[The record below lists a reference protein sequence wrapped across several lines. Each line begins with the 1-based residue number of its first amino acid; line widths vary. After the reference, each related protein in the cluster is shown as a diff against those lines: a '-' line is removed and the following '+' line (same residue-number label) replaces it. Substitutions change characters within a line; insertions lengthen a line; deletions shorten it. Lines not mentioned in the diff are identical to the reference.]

1 MNLTQERSAP
11 LQAPPTGLPPGPG
24 TAAGTP
30 RTRTTTAARRA
41 GALAPRLITP
51 VALAGVL
58 FVFGTM
64 SPVFLTAGN
73 LLGVLAQLSILGL
86 VATGLTIAVRAGGID
101 LSIGVALD
109 LSALAA
115 AALIYDGYRA
125 WVAIVAGLLFGL
137 LVGAIN
143 AALIFLLRIP
153 PFLATLSVWFIGT
166 SVQQLLTGGGAPT
179 YLSSRPVPEGFAL
192 LGHGWFLDIIDGT
205 ILILVL
211 VALGTGLLLSA
222 TRWGRAVTMAGE
234 QPTAAAIGGL
244 RVRRLGAS
252 AYILC
257 SLVAAFAGVVLASRT
272 TSFVPGSGQ
281 SYLMDAIGAVF
292 IGATLSK
299 FGRAT
304 VPGTLVGVLLFALL
318 SNGMNLIG
326 LSFFWQGLGRGVVLL
341 AILVLGVVLTRR
353 AGSPNALDALFR
365 RPPPRANASTDAQPA
380 ASTPEGSH

>member
-1 MNLTQERSAP
+1 MNLTQERSTPAP
-11 LQAPPTGLPPGPG
+11 TTPIGLPPGPDA
-24 TAAGTP
+24 AAGT
-30 RTRTTTAARRA
+30 TRTVAARRA

-64 SPVFLTAGN
+64 TPVFLTAGN

-166 SVQQLLTGGGAPT
+166 SVQQLLTGGGAPI
-179 YLSSRPVPEGFAL
+179 YLSSRPIPEGFAL
-192 LGHGWFLDIIDGT
+192 LGHGWFLDAIDGT

-211 VALGTGLLLSA
+211 MALGTGLLLGA
-222 TRWGRAVTMAGE
+222 TRWGRTVTMAGE

-257 SLVAAFAGVVLASRT
+257 SLVAALAGVVLASRT

-353 AGSPNALDALFR
+353 AGAPSPLEALFR
-365 RPPPRANASTDAQPA
+365 RPPPRTQSAKTPQSA
-380 ASTPEGSH
+380 ASTTEGDR

>member
-1 MNLTQERSAP
+1 MNLTQERSTPAP
-11 LQAPPTGLPPGPG
+11 TTPANLPPGTG

-30 RTRTTTAARRA
+30 RTTAARRA

-51 VALAGVL
+51 VALAAVL

-179 YLSSRPVPEGFAL
+179 YLSSRPVPDGFAL
-192 LGHGWFLDIIDGT
+192 LGHGWFLDTIDGT

-341 AILVLGVVLTRR
+341 AILVLGVLLTRR
-353 AGSPNALDALFR
+353 AGSPSALNALFR
-365 RPPPRANASTDAQPA
+365 RPPPRTQSPKTSQPVA
-380 ASTPEGSH
+380 PTTEGSR

>member
-1 MNLTQERSAP
+1 MTLTQNRVS
-11 LQAPPTGLPPGPG
+11 TGPAARPG
-24 TAAGTP
+24 TPAVP
-30 RTRTTTAARRA
+30 RTEALVSKGHRLAALVPRLLTPI
-41 GALAPRLITP
+41 ALA
-51 VALAGVL
+51 AVL
-58 FVFGTM
+58 LVFGSM
-64 SPVFLTAGN
+64 SPVFLTPDN
-73 LLGVLAQLSILGL
+73 LLGVLAQLTVLGI

-125 WVAIVAGLLFGL
+125 WVAIVGGLLFGL
-137 LVGAIN
+137 IVGLVN

-166 SVQQLLTGGGAPT
+166 SVQQILTGGGAPI
-179 YLSSRPVPEGFAL
+179 YLSSRPIPEGFAL
-192 LGHGWFLDIIDGT
+192 LGHGWFLDVVDGT
-205 ILILVL
+205 ILLLVL
-211 VALGTGLLLSA
+211 VALGVGLVLGA

-234 QPTAAAIGGL
+234 QPSAASIGGL
-244 RVRRLGAS
+244 RVRGLGAS

-353 AGSPNALDALFR
+353 AGSPGAFDALFR
-365 RPPPRANASTDAQPA
+365 RPPTRPQAPNATAPA
-380 ASTPEGSH
+380 TPTMEVSRS